1 MKYLRPAGL
10 GWLAGTLDGDIWT
23 FFTRMDILTASAL
36 GGERVG
42 EGRHG
47 AGVGCALGL
56 SPGDVG
62 GCGPVAGRALNVG
75 CENVLAVAGWLL
87 WAAAA

>member
-1 MKYLRPAGL
+1 M
-10 GWLAGTLDGDIWT
+10 
-23 FFTRMDILTASAL
+23 
-36 GGERVG
+36 G

-47 AGVGCALGL
+47 AGVGCALGVP
-56 SPGDVG
+56 PGDVG